1 MVYSG
6 CTKGR
11 HSNEKPVDIVKVA
24 AVKEIR
30 PEKVKGFPVAYLNS
44 EDLIFLKRR
53 LFIVIIFNHYN
64 HR

>member
-1 MVYSG
+1 MYSG

-30 PEKVKGFPVAYLNS
+30 PEKVKGFPMAYLNS
-44 EDLIFLKRR
+44 KAWCSNILGE
-53 LFIVIIFNHYN
+53 NCA
-64 HR
+64 